1 MQVDEYTIPQMVDDV
16 RAGRMPRTQLVQTL
30 TMMGISPAGAQLI
43 ATATSR
49 AVSIK
54 PTPRV
59 NVRDDEALQL
69 RLHNRHLEDRNERN
83 IGALQSD
90 YAEDAVVEDS
100 MYPEPF
106 VGRAAIEARMGTGMA
121 ALPDLRV
128 EMTNRVVH
136 GNQVT
141 VEWIATGMYTG
152 GFPDLPASGRS
163 FSISGVTV
171 VIRRKGKIVRESLYY
186 DMEEVRH
193 QLSAS

>member
-30 TMMGISPAGAQLI
+30 TMMGISPTGAQLI

-121 ALPDLRV
+121 ALP
-128 EMTNRVVH
+128 
-136 GNQVT
+136 
-141 VEWIATGMYTG
+141 
-152 GFPDLPASGRS
+152 
-163 FSISGVTV
+163 
-171 VIRRKGKIVRESLYY
+171 
-186 DMEEVRH
+186 
-193 QLSAS
+193 